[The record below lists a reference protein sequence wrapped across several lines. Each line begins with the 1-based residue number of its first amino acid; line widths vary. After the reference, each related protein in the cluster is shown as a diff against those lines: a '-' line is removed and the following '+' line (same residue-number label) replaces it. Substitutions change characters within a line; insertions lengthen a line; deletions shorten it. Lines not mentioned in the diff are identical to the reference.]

1 MMKVELRQ
9 AEYQAEQAQDQTEDE
24 PPDQP
29 VPDQLVLESFYLSND
44 YGQDKA
50 SGYGRDK
57 ASGYGR
63 DKASGY
69 GRDKASGYGRDKI
82 GGYGKGVT
90 RSREVRE
97 GFGRDKKPKNIM
109 ESFFGGVTADEW
121 NDSGWQLKN
130 RLTTPDQ
137 LSRLLSLTPHQ
148 QLRYRRLLEYF
159 HYSITPYYL
168 SLIDWSNPEDPIR
181 KQCIPDM
188 RELELRVVGDND
200 PLEEEEDMQA
210 PGLVHRYP
218 DRALAVVTNMCAMYC
233 RHCTRKRIWHE
244 GETFRSKTEL
254 LEMAGY
260 VRRTPE
266 IREVIVSGGDPL
278 TMNPELL
285 DWFLGELSSIPHV
298 EVLRIGTRVPVVM
311 PMGITDELARMLA
324 RHRPLWINT
333 QFNHPNEITPESA
346 EAVDRL
352 LKVGIPVSNQSVL
365 LKGINDSVDVFKDL
379 CHALQRIMVRPYYL
393 YQCDPVR
400 GVEHFRTSIW
410 KGIEIMESMRGFT
423 GGLCIPTFVVDAP
436 GGGGKIPLQP
446 FYLLSASD
454 KYATLRNY
462 EGMIIKYY
470 NPVDTGSGA
479 AATASNGGSVTAS
492 NGGTSTASNGGT
504 SAASNGG
511 TSTALNYGASA
522 ASGLRVLDDAGVRN
536 PNDAGV
542 RNPADKIRCLSYV
555 KKTRVPEGTARAARR
570 KHKRDTI

>member
-1 MMKVELRQ
+1 MKVELRQ
-9 AEYQAEQAQDQTEDE
+9 AEDQAEDE

-29 VPDQLVLESFYLSND
+29 APDRLVPDQLVLESFFLSND
-44 YGQDKA
+44 YGRDKKSVYVRDKN
-50 SGYGRDK
+50 SGYGRGVTT
-57 ASGYGR
+57 SRQEREGYGR
-63 DKASGY
+63 SG
-69 GRDKASGYGRDKI
+69 
-82 GGYGKGVT
+82 
-90 RSREVRE
+90 
-97 GFGRDKKPKNIM
+97 KPKSVPKSVPKSIM
-109 ESFFGGVTADEW
+109 ESFFGGVTAEDW
-121 NDSGWQLKN
+121 NDGSWQLKN
-130 RLTTPDQ
+130 RLTTLDE
-137 LSRLLSLTPHQ
+137 LTRLLSLTPHQ
-148 QLRYRRLLEYF
+148 ALRHRRLLEYF

-168 SLIDWSNPEDPIR
+168 SLIDWSDPRDPIR

-188 RELELRVVGDND
+188 KELELRVVGDND

-218 DRALAVVTNMCAMYC
+218 DRVLAVVTNMCAMYC

-244 GETFRSKTEL
+244 GETFRSRTEL
-254 LEMAGY
+254 LAMADY

-266 IREVIVSGGDPL
+266 VREVVVSGGDPL

-346 EAVDRL
+346 EACDRL
-352 LKVGIPVSNQSVL
+352 LRVGIPVSNQSVL
-365 LKGINDSVDVFKDL
+365 LKGINDCVDVMKAL

-410 KGIEIMESMRGFT
+410 KGIEIMEMMRGYT

-470 NPVDTGSGA
+470 NPTDGGSA
-479 AATASNGGSVTAS
+479 AASSGGSATASSGGL
-492 NGGTSTASNGGT
+492 
-504 SAASNGG
+504 SAASSGG
-511 TSTALNYGASA
+511 SAA
-522 ASGLRVLDDAGVRN
+522 ASGGGSAADVGGRTRAASSSRTSIDAAGGCASIDAGGRA
-536 PNDAGV
+536 PAG
-542 RNPADKIRCLSYV
+542 ADKLRCLSYV
-555 KKTRVPEGTARAARR
+555 KKTRVPDGTPRAARR
-570 KHKRDTI
+570 NHKGGATPRV